1 MRSVAVAFL
10 LASPLACASVPPP
23 PPVAVEPEAPVSP
36 LEPAAPRTDEAAALA
51 GVPHVVQRLVAEQKD
66 LIERSVAMANELP
79 DPSGRRR
86 ALAEAKEL
94 AAELAAVEAPLA
106 RADSDR
112 LDVLVAELI
121 RLETR
126 VTLLHESLRN
136 ATNRTTALAVE

>member
-1 MRSVAVAFL
+1 MRSIAVAVL

-36 LEPAAPRTDEAAALA
+36 PSPGRPGADEAAALA
-51 GVPHVVQRLVAEQKD
+51 GVPRVVQRLLAEEKD

-86 ALAEAKEL
+86 ALAEANAL
-94 AAELAAVEAPLA
+94 AAELAEVEAPLA
-106 RADSDR
+106 GADSDR
-112 LDVLVAELI
+112 LDALVAELI

-126 VTLLHESLRN
+126 ITLLHESLRN
-136 ATNRTTALAVE
+136 AMNRTTALTIE